1 MVDQY
6 LTAFYGRE
14 LEDEN
19 AGWEFVYSINNTPH
33 NDREFCLHNHNDLY
47 EIYLFLE
54 GELEFHIEGSIYRA
68 HPNDIFIARPNEMHH
83 NFFLSSSRYRRIV
96 VFVPLRNGSLSRC
109 F

>member
-54 GELEFHIEGSIYRA
+54 
-68 HPNDIFIARPNEMHH
+68 
-83 NFFLSSSRYRRIV
+83 
-96 VFVPLRNGSLSRC
+96 
-109 F
+109 

>member
-14 LEDEN
+14 SEDEN
-19 AGWEFVYSINNTPH
+19 AGYEFVYSVNNTPH

-54 GELEFHIEGSIYRA
+54 GELEYHIEGNIYRA
-68 HPNDIFIARPNEMHH
+68 HPNDIFIARPYEMHH
-83 NFFLSSSRYRRIV
+83 NYFRSSSRYERIV
-96 VFVPLRNGSLSRC
+96 IFVPTSALMGT
-109 F
+109 